1 VTSTVTTSAL
11 NRCTVPVAGNLTC
24 PIILSFLFAGEISS
38 VSDVQAF
45 SVQLRMFLAQILN
58 ISDIRIEDLTV
69 SSGSIAV
76 RFNLADSA
84 NPSDASQNDI
94 ATNLTVLVD
103 KPTEFVYA
111 NQAYETIPGSLQA
124 KDSSAIVSSMSTGS
138 NDGAVVTTISLFPSD
153 TSSSSQILST
163 QTTTSTIIDAQNASV
178 SFLGTLILSVAN
190 YRQ

>member
-1 VTSTVTTSAL
+1 M
-11 NRCTVPVAGNLTC
+11 
-24 PIILSFLFAGEISS
+24 
-38 VSDVQAF
+38 SDVQAF

-58 ISDIRIEDLTV
+58 ISDLRIEGLTV

-111 NQAYETIPGSLQA
+111 NQAYETIPASLQA

-138 NDGAVVTTISLFPSD
+138 NDGNVVTTISLLSSD

-163 QTTTSTIIDAQNASV
+163 QTTSTSSTIIETQNASV
-178 SFLGTLILSVAN
+178 SFLGTLIRSVAN